1 MGRAAPRRGGNEA
14 GRAGAGAAR
23 RLRTPL
29 AGHRHREPE
38 RQLSRAGVDRGH
50 APGNRGGLQGC
61 ECAPARGPGSFMRHP
76 QHGGEARAHPAGA
89 HAGLPPPLEARRAE
103 GALARGLGRNALAA
117 SARRA
122 SPPVSLRENFPLN
135 LEV

>member
-1 MGRAAPRRGGNEA
+1 
-14 GRAGAGAAR
+14 
-23 RLRTPL
+23 
-29 AGHRHREPE
+29 
-38 RQLSRAGVDRGH
+38 
-50 APGNRGGLQGC
+50 
-61 ECAPARGPGSFMRHP
+61 MRHP

-117 SARRA
+117 S
-122 SPPVSLRENFPLN
+122 PPVSLRENFPLN